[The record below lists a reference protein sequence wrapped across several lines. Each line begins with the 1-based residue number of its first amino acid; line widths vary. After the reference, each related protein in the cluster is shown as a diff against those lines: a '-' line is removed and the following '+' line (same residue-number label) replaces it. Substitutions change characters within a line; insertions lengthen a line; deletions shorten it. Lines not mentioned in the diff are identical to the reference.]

1 MSSATETTRFEV
13 EAFRAKPVARVTPE
27 EATGVIGTRILFSG
41 AGSTVGGAYEGLTL
55 YWELTVTPDGSTA
68 ALVVS
73 ETSDKAVELEGDV
86 TGTYVVALYVEAEG
100 VRSDT
105 VECAAFFSP
114 AVVPA
119 VRRNQV
125 DGSFMFDVL
134 SDFWSLVNDRE
145 VFPIV
150 WSGMSQSIAS
160 DFLRAFQVDRA
171 KSISSVQPLFQT
183 RWMKYSPEMAL
194 DPSTVD
200 VIYGGMQSGDA
211 AFTGSVTF
219 VGSAVVVSKR
229 EVVISGPTTVRAIG
243 STMTLYSGK
252 SKGSY
257 LINRLNAGR
266 TGYVLSEGVAL
277 YGPDLKTSGTGL
289 VVPLASLDEIYDLS
303 KDFVAAGVVAGD
315 RVRIV
320 RGRNTGL
327 HVVKEVVSATRLRL
341 ETPLSIPASNMV
353 YEVHVGV
360 RASFQVPQTA
370 FTDTV
375 YIPYADADLDLFE
388 TGALK
393 GTGTISSNFEIVL
406 EPRHVVDSVEGAQLR
421 ITRSGSEGRVG
432 ASYEIAS
439 LNRSLTGVVV
449 ANAIGEGTYPEE
461 IEYSI
466 DLRLGVRDRMM
477 VLDGVGHKIAS
488 FEKLEGLSPEDEG
501 GRGDLWAITL
511 ESSTA
516 PSGREGIKWRICP
529 TLRSHEIEDFE
540 AYGVSAGDLLEFEV
554 TRTDLEISA
563 KFSAQVLGA
572 QNNEIAF
579 DFGTAEI
586 GFGRSGSG
594 FYTGSIDDE
603 DLLEI
608 SSKLAIPTVTLSDS
622 GEATLSSHALDI
634 YSLLHSSEFKNDHR
648 NLPLDPTTSIR
659 VPEYFDILVRPARI
673 VRNSRIAIDPE
684 GEMEHEV
691 FSIPALFEYIDPAQ
705 VSEADEDFIQSFK
718 DSTTRS
724 ISRAPVQMSENNDYA
739 LTQTE
744 LKGSALS
751 TTSGSAQ
758 VIVDDTSL
766 EFRGVRAGDELEIT
780 TGLSQGKFAITAV
793 ISDTEIRISGRVA
806 DGRLPV
812 ASQTSLEY
820 VIRRRG
826 QGQFIELNR
835 AFTAA
840 DPAPASLWAPMV
852 LLDNSNYI
860 EDNFGVLVGMT
871 KARLDEFGTT
881 QLTYRSAIAGLMYS
895 WASGPTLRSSEI
907 GSHIVLDL
915 PVTEKPSEI
924 VTIEP
929 EFSATYGRV
938 IVEEL
943 DNEGTGTGLL
953 NVYRYRRSDLY
964 SLSKF
969 KGLGTNPLT
978 GATFAEGDF
987 LPPFTP
993 LTNSV
998 IITDRMVR
1006 PNWWREY
1013 SDVPGAT
1020 ELQKYHTWQAEID
1033 VRAVDSRD
1041 IPLAADFLS
1050 KIRPIY
1056 TKPSIVAVL
1065 SLLDTVQVQVD
1076 LDLEMEMYF
1085 KDDPAFSREAT
1096 AAFDDYNGSGM
1107 VLRRADFGSRST
1119 RTLFQGDDLVM
1130 TAGSGVVTSARGGF
1144 TGTLTTLPRIN
1155 DKFTDEVQVSG
1166 KNLVRPGDKL
1176 FVLTGYNRSVF
1187 KVSSVDSDT
1196 QLTVTQVAG
1205 ETPRAMPIGS
1215 IVADP
1220 QTPTDPKVKFQIFRD
1235 DEPVICSGTSTA
1247 VEDFTSVE
1255 TVVYS
1260 QVVLVDS
1267 AASFKSDGVAAGDR
1281 LIVTSG
1287 TNKGVY
1293 LIEDVGVY
1301 DIASGTGTG
1310 IPELFEDQET
1320 KLTLATALPSTDT
1333 GTYRIE
1339 RWALADNPI
1348 LTSDD
1353 LPPGAVSSVVGESFV
1368 TLTDALLYDIE
1379 RDDRLYDTDN
1389 NDVYEIVGVVGD
1401 RIYIDRAIPGP
1412 NTIENIEIHKL
1423 VFEDSEED
1431 SDTRLERLMGYDTVE
1446 IDIYRPLILVDAL
1459 RSSIELSGS
1468 TATDPTATP
1477 FSATGG
1483 DLLQVEVLESTGAT
1497 VSKSHGIY
1505 EIVSAS
1511 GTGVLTIESLFPAA
1525 ETAKCRTYR
1534 IDPAGFS
1541 VKSGATPVVYT
1552 TQDLSA
1558 LGVRPGDFF
1567 EFEHSGDQYLI
1578 PILSIDSGSP
1588 TDFIPA
1594 VDPSLSSSPVTVS
1607 GRIFRRET
1615 PAKGKVE
1622 R

>member
-1 MSSATETTRFEV
+1 MSSSATETTRFEV

-27 EATGVIGTRILFSG
+27 ESTGVIGTRILFSG
-41 AGSTVGGAYEGLTL
+41 AGSTVDGSYEGLTL
-55 YWELTVTPDGSTA
+55 YWELTVKPDGSTA

-86 TGTYVVALYVEAEG
+86 TGTYVVALYVVADG

-119 VRRNQV
+119 VRRNHV
-125 DGSFMFDVL
+125 DGTFMFNVL

-150 WSGMSQSIAS
+150 WSGISQSVAS

-183 RWMKYSPEMAL
+183 RWMKYSPEMTL

-200 VIYGGMQSGDA
+200 VIYGGMQSGDSG
-211 AFTGSVTF
+211 FTGSVSF
-219 VGSAVVVSKR
+219 VGSAVVISKR
-229 EVVISGPTTVRAIG
+229 EVIISGPTTIRAIG
-243 STMTLYSGK
+243 STMTLYSGT
-252 SKGSY
+252 SAGSY
-257 LINRLNAGR
+257 LINRLNAAR
-266 TGYVLSEGVAL
+266 TGYILSEGKPL
-277 YGPDLKTSGTGL
+277 IGPELKTSGTNL
-289 VVPLASLDEIYDLS
+289 VASASALDEVYDLS
-303 KDFVAAGVVAGD
+303 KDFVALGVEPGD
-315 RVRIV
+315 RVRIL
-320 RGRNTGL
+320 RGRNSGL
-327 HVVKEVVSATRLRL
+327 HVVKQVLSSTRIEL
-341 ETPLSIPASNMV
+341 ESSVTIAGSNMV
-353 YEVHVGV
+353 YEVLKGV

-375 YIPYADADLDLFE
+375 YIPKADADFSE
-388 TGALK
+388 FNTGALV
-393 GTGTISSNFEIVL
+393 GTGTVTSNFEVL
-406 EPRHVVDSVEGAQLR
+406 LESRHVVDSVEGARIR
-421 ITRSGSEGRVG
+421 ITSGERTDR
-432 ASYEIAS
+432 SYEIAS
-439 LNRSLTGVVV
+439 INDSFTGVVV
-449 ANAIGEGTYPEE
+449 ANAIEGTVYPEE
-461 IEYSI
+461 ISYSI
-466 DLRLGVRDRMM
+466 NLHLGIRDRMM
-477 VLDGVGHKIAS
+477 VLDGVGHKIAAV
-488 FEKLEGLSPEDEG
+488 EELTGLSPEDEG
-501 GRGDLWAITL
+501 GRGDLWAVTL
-511 ESSTA
+511 QGKTA
-516 PSGREGIKWRICP
+516 PSGREGIKWRVCP

-554 TRTDLEISA
+554 MRTDLEIAA

-572 QNNEIAF
+572 QRNEIAF
-579 DFGTAEI
+579 DFGTEEI
-586 GFGRSGSG
+586 PLGRTDTGFH
-594 FYTGSIDDE
+594 TGTIDDE

-608 SSKLAIPTVTLSDS
+608 SSRLAIPTVTLSES

-659 VPEYFDILVRPARI
+659 VPEYFNILVRPTRI
-673 VRNSRIAIDPE
+673 IRNSRVAIDPE

-691 FSIPALFEYIDPAQ
+691 FSIPALFEYIKPEQ
-705 VSEADEDFIQSFK
+705 VSEADEGYVQSFT

-744 LKGSALS
+744 LTGAALS
-751 TTSGSAQ
+751 TTSGSSR
-758 VIVDDTSL
+758 VLVDDTSL
-766 EFRGVRAGDELEIT
+766 IFRGVRPGDELEIT

-793 ISDTEIRISGRVA
+793 ISETEMRISGRVA
-806 DGRLPV
+806 DGKLPV

-835 AFTAA
+835 SFTAA

-852 LLDNSNYI
+852 LLDNSKYI

-978 GATFAEGDF
+978 GSTFAEGDF

-998 IITDRMVR
+998 IITDRLVR

-1065 SLLDTVQVQVD
+1065 SLLDTVQVEVD
-1076 LDLEMEMYF
+1076 FDLEMDMYF

-1155 DKFTDEVQVSG
+1155 EKFPDEVEVLG
-1166 KNLVRPGDKL
+1166 KDLIKEGDKL

-1187 KVSSVDSDT
+1187 EVSSVDSAT
-1196 QLTVTQVAG
+1196 QLTVVQVSG

-1215 IVADP
+1215 IVAD
-1220 QTPTDPKVKFQIFRD
+1220 TDVKFQIFRD
-1235 DEPVICSGTSTA
+1235 DGPVICSGTSTA

-1255 TVVYS
+1255 AVTYS
-1260 QVVLVDS
+1260 RVVLVDT
-1267 AASFKSDGVAAGDR
+1267 AASFKSDGAAAGDR

-1301 DIASGTGTG
+1301 DTASGAGTG
-1310 IPELFEDQET
+1310 LPELFEDQET

-1348 LTSDD
+1348 LTS
-1353 LPPGAVSSVVGESFV
+1353 AASSVVGESFV

-1401 RIYIDRAIPGP
+1401 KVYIDRAIPGP
-1412 NTIENIEIHKL
+1412 NPIENIEIHKL

-1446 IDIYRPLILVDAL
+1446 LDIYVPLTAVDA
-1459 RSSIELSGS
+1459 SGS
-1468 TATDPTATP
+1468 VFVSGNTATLS
-1477 FSATGG
+1477 SASSAAVG
-1483 DLLQVEVLESTGAT
+1483 DLLVLDPTWTDPDSDGYPNPVDGKSVDPAT
-1497 VSKSHGIY
+1497 DSETTSLSHGVYI
-1505 EIVSAS
+1505 ISGVSGAD
-1511 GTGVLTIESLFPAA
+1511 VTIESSFPSA
-1525 ETAKCRTYR
+1525 ETLTGGTFTRDADFY
-1534 IDPAGFS
+1534 I
-1541 VKSGATPVVYT
+1541 SGTTVTT
-1552 TQDLSA
+1552 TQENPDTI
-1558 LGVRPGDFF
+1558 GVRPGDFF
-1567 EFEHSGDQYLI
+1567 EFEYDGSLWEI
-1578 PILSIDSGSP
+1578 LILSID
-1588 TDFIPA
+1588 A
-1594 VDPSLSSSPVTVS
+1594 VNSTFELAEDPSVSPAAFFT

-1622 R
+1622 V